1 MPTHNHTPV
10 TEYAL
15 DGVLRQSEFIVIGG
29 GIFGLVLSHCLFNP
43 DKKHAHRFR
52 VLEARS
58 T

>member
-1 MPTHNHTPV
+1 MATHNHTPV

-15 DGVLRQSEFIVIGG
+15 DGVLRQSDFIVIGG
-29 GIFGLVLSHCLFNP
+29 GILGLVLSQCLFNP
-43 DKKHAHRFR
+43 DKKHAHRLR